1 MNVSRRLT
9 LPFLLGLGGFALA
22 ACITLLPKDQPV
34 QLYRFG
40 EAASVAPGAGRAGA
54 SHLAVAMANTDFARA
69 AAGERIL
76 TARGEETGYLKGA
89 RWVSPAPILF
99 DAAVVQ
105 AFDADGGVA
114 HLLARGEPAHAD
126 YTLKLDVRV
135 FEARYQGGAGPTAR
149 VEVYAAL
156 GSLRDHVDHERIF
169 VGEAPAAENRL
180 YAIAGAF
187 DQALAKVLTQLVAWV
202 DARGEG

>member
-1 MNVSRRLT
+1 MNVARRLT
-9 LPFLLGLGGFALA
+9 LPLILGLGGFALA

-40 EAASVAPGAGRAGA
+40 EATGVPPGRVAAARF
-54 SHLAVAMANTDFARA
+54 AVTLANTDFARA
-69 AAGERIL
+69 AASERIL
-76 TARGEETGYLKGA
+76 TARGEETGYLRGA
-89 RWVSPAPILF
+89 RWVSPARILF

-105 AFDADGGVA
+105 AFDAAGGAA

-156 GSLRDHVDHERIF
+156 GSLTDHVDHEHIF

-180 YAIAGAF
+180 YAIAAAF
-187 DQALAKVLTQLVAWV
+187 DQAMAKVLAQLVAWV